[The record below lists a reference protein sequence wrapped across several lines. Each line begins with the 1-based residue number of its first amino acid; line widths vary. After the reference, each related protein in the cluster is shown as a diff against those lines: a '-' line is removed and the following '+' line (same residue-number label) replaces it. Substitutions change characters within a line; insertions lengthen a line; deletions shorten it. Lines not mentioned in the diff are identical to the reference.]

1 MFLYFFCLRSSF
13 LFAIV
18 TQLFLFSVFLSAKSA
33 VRGAARLFQPKW
45 QVLVLSDMA
54 LHSVYKKSLLMKI
67 DLLLKNAMRGEKI
80 ASYIEKALIGSG
92 NTFFSKKRCVCGS
105 EIQNNVHIVQEF
117 SNEMLRSEI
126 FGITFILSISTVVRR
141 YSFAQSEFH
150 GGVKSLHLFP
160 FAQLTVQHLNRLISF
175 YWL

>member
-18 TQLFLFSVFLSAKSA
+18 TQLFLFSAFLSAKSA

-67 DLLLKNAMRGEKI
+67 DLPLKNAMRGGKI
-80 ASYIEKALIGSG
+80 ASYIEKALIGGG
-92 NTFFSKKRCVCGS
+92 NTFFSKEKDAFVDQKFRKMC
-105 EIQNNVHIVQEF
+105 
-117 SNEMLRSEI
+117 
-126 FGITFILSISTVVRR
+126 T
-141 YSFAQSEFH
+141 
-150 GGVKSLHLFP
+150 LFKN
-160 FAQLTVQHLNRLISF
+160 FQMKC
-175 YWL
+175 